1 MYPSSVWQRLGSWRS
16 EESWNC
22 RNWVSLSAN
31 RIRAHHRLSSSPVA
45 QEDDEQPHESEE
57 DDSAIREPTSAPPSS
72 KKAKA
77 RKRAAERKRLA
88 ANPTVESTDAPPA
101 VPAIPAKFVE
111 KGMTNGKVAN
121 GVPSTRVEELVESVA
136 APIVETT
143 ENLAEGITKSS
154 VGEAILAS
162 GLPTPNVAESVSS
175 DAESVARAYPSDDDD
190 EDDEEPSPSPTPKLS
205 HDALPS
211 IPVSTAAASK
221 AVSAK
226 TSTASLAS
234 TTTAPATAG
243 EPQIVYTGADHD
255 PGKKLTAIITR
266 TIYGI
271 LMAAGL
277 ISIVCLGQIY
287 VIVLVFCS
295 QAVVFSELT
304 GLFDAGYSSAPVEG
318 EVSIATKRE
327 LLREERRKG
336 RKAER
341 DRWGRRMSW
350 WVDR

>member
-1 MYPSSVWQRLGSWRS
+1 MANWR
-16 EESWNC
+16 N
-22 RNWVSLSAN
+22 RMSLSAN
-31 RIRAHHRLSSSPVA
+31 RMLADYAARRSPVS
-45 QEDDEQPHESEE
+45 QEDEQDTYESEE
-57 DDSAIREPTSAPPSS
+57 EDAAIPEPTATPGSS
-72 KKAKA
+72 KRAKA

-88 ANPTVESTDAPPA
+88 ANPSSAEPTEALPA
-101 VPAIPAKFVE
+101 VPTIPAKFVE
-111 KGMTNGKVAN
+111 KGKSNGKVAN
-121 GVPSTRVEELVESVA
+121 GTPATRVEELVGSVA
-136 APIVETT
+136 APIVDAT
-143 ENLAEGITKSS
+143 ESVAEGIVDSS

-162 GLPTPNVAESVSS
+162 GLPVTNVAESVASS

-190 EDDEEPSPSPTPKLS
+190 DDDVDAEPSPSPTPKLTQ
-205 HDALPS
+205 DALPS
-211 IPVSTAAASK
+211 APAPIPAKLLSTKTSATSLAGTTTTPSTAQ
-221 AVSAK
+221 
-226 TSTASLAS
+226 
-234 TTTAPATAG
+234 

-295 QAVVFSELT
+295 QAVVFSELS

-327 LLREERRKG
+327 LLREERRRG

-350 WVDR
+350 